1 MRPAADGWFL
11 DQPVPSHV
19 EGLET
24 NGKFCM
30 PHSDGTVSITVNGE
44 HKRVAAGLSL
54 AGLATELGL
63 VPEKIAVER
72 NMEVVPRSTLAD
84 VMVEDGDDLEIVHF
98 VGGGDHEDSG
108 HEDSWTV
115 AGQTFKSRLIVGTGK
130 YKDFAQNAAAVEAS
144 GAEIVTVAV
153 RRVNVSD
160 RNAPM
165 LTDFID
171 PKKITYLPN
180 TAGCFDAES
189 AIRTL
194 RLAREAGGW
203 ELVKLEVLGEAKTL
217 YPDMV
222 ETLRATEILA
232 NEGFKPMVYCVDDP
246 IAAKRLENAGAVA
259 IMPLGAPIG
268 SGLGIQNRV
277 TIRLIVEGAGV
288 PVLVDAGVGTA
299 SDAAV
304 AMELG
309 CDGVLMNTA
318 IAEAK
323 DPLMM
328 AAAMKAAV
336 ASGRLAYRAG
346 RMGQRRYADPSSP
359 LAGLI

>member
-1 MRPAADGWFL
+1 MRSSILSVGVEVADNW
-11 DQPVPSHV
+11 S
-19 EGLET
+19 
-24 NGKFCM
+24 
-30 PHSDGTVSITVNGE
+30 
-44 HKRVAAGLSL
+44 
-54 AGLATELGL
+54 
-63 VPEKIAVER
+63 
-72 NMEVVPRSTLAD
+72 
-84 VMVEDGDDLEIVHF
+84 
-98 VGGGDHEDSG
+98 
-108 HEDSWTV
+108 V
-115 AGQTFKSRLIVGTGK
+115 AGREYGSRLIVGTGK
-130 YKDFAQNAAAVEAS
+130 YKSFEENAAAVAAS

-153 RRVNVSD
+153 RRVNISD
-160 RNAPM
+160 PKQPM
-165 LTDFID
+165 LTDYID

-180 TAGCFDAES
+180 TAGCFTAED

-203 ELVKLEVLGEAKTL
+203 DLVKLEVLGEARTL
-217 YPDMV
+217 YPNMR

-232 NEGFKPMVYCVDDP
+232 GEGFLPMVYCVDDP
-246 IAAKRLENAGAVA
+246 IAAKQLEEAGAVA

-268 SGLGIQNRV
+268 SGLGLQNRV
-277 TIRLIVEGAGV
+277 TIRLIVEGARV

-323 DPLMM
+323 EPVMM
-328 AAAMKAAV
+328 AQAMRLAV
-336 ASGRLAYRAG
+336 ESGRLAYLAG
-346 RMGQRRYADPSSP
+346 RMQKRLYADPSSP

>member
-1 MRPAADGWFL
+1 MNAVQNISADTW
-11 DQPVPSHV
+11 S
-19 EGLET
+19 
-24 NGKFCM
+24 
-30 PHSDGTVSITVNGE
+30 
-44 HKRVAAGLSL
+44 VAS
-54 AGLATELGL
+54 
-63 VPEKIAVER
+63 R
-72 NMEVVPRSTLAD
+72 
-84 VMVEDGDDLEIVHF
+84 
-98 VGGGDHEDSG
+98 
-108 HEDSWTV
+108 
-115 AGQTFKSRLIVGTGK
+115 TFTSRLIVGTGK
-130 YKDFAQNAAAVEAS
+130 YKSFEENAAAVEAS

-153 RRVNVSD
+153 RRVNISD
-160 RNAPM
+160 PNEPK

-171 PKKITYLPN
+171 PKKVTYLPN
-180 TAGCFDAES
+180 TAGCFTADD

-203 ELVKLEVLGEAKTL
+203 NLVKLEVLGEAKTL
-217 YPDMV
+217 YPDMR
-222 ETLRATEILA
+222 ETLRATDVLVK
-232 NEGFKPMVYCVDDP
+232 EGFEPMVYCVDDP
-246 IAAKRLENAGAVA
+246 IAAKQLEEAGAVA

-323 DPLMM
+323 DPVLM
-328 AAAMKAAV
+328 ARAMKAAV
-336 ASGRLAYRAG
+336 EAGRLAYLSG
-346 RMGQRRYADPSSP
+346 RMQKRRYADPSSP

>member
-1 MRPAADGWFL
+1 M
-11 DQPVPSHV
+11 
-19 EGLET
+19 
-24 NGKFCM
+24 
-30 PHSDGTVSITVNGE
+30 
-44 HKRVAAGLSL
+44 
-54 AGLATELGL
+54 
-63 VPEKIAVER
+63 
-72 NMEVVPRSTLAD
+72 
-84 VMVEDGDDLEIVHF
+84 DDNF
-98 VGGGDHEDSG
+98 PN
-108 HEDSWTV
+108 DSWTV
-115 AGQTFKSRLIVGTGK
+115 AGRTFTSRLIVGTGK

-153 RRVNVSD
+153 RRVNISD
-160 RNAPM
+160 PKQPM
-165 LTDFID
+165 LMDFID
-171 PKKITYLPN
+171 PGKITYLPN
-180 TAGCFDAES
+180 TAGCFTADEAV
-189 AIRTL
+189 RTL

-203 ELVKLEVLGEAKTL
+203 TLVKLEVLGEAKTL
-217 YPDMV
+217 YPDMR
-222 ETLRATEILA
+222 ETLKATETLVK
-232 NEGFKPMVYCVDDP
+232 EGFEPMVYCVDDP
-246 IAAKRLENAGAVA
+246 IAARQLEESGAVA

-277 TIRLIVEGAGV
+277 TIRLIVEGARV

-323 DPLMM
+323 DPVTM
-328 AAAMKAAV
+328 ARAMKLAV
-336 ASGRLAYRAG
+336 EAGRLAYRAG

>member
-1 MRPAADGWFL
+1 MT
-11 DQPVPSHV
+11 H
-19 EGLET
+19 T
-24 NGKFCM
+24 
-30 PHSDGTVSITVNGE
+30 DGTISITVNGE
-44 HKRVAAGLSL
+44 HRRVAGGLTL
-54 AGLATELGL
+54 AGLANELGL
-63 VPEKIAVER
+63 APEKVAVER
-72 NMEVVPRSTLAD
+72 NMVVVPRSTLDA
-84 VMVEDGDDLEIVHF
+84 VALEDGDELEIVHF
-98 VGGGDHEDSG
+98 VGGGDHD
-108 HEDSWTV
+108 DTWTV
-115 AGQTFKSRLIVGTGK
+115 AGRTFRSRLIVGTGK
-130 YKDFAQNAAAVEAS
+130 YRDFAQNAAALEAS

-160 RNAPM
+160 PNAPM

-171 PKKITYLPN
+171 PKKVTYLPN
-180 TAGCFDAES
+180 TAGCFTAED

-203 ELVKLEVLGEAKTL
+203 DLVKLEVLGEARTL

-222 ETLRATEILA
+222 ETLRATEVLA
-232 NEGFKPMVYCVDDP
+232 KEGFLPMVYCVDDP
-246 IAAKRLENAGAVA
+246 IAAKRLEDAGAVA

-268 SGLGIQNRV
+268 SGLGIQNEV

-288 PVLVDAGVGTA
+288 PVLVDAGVGQA
-299 SDAAV
+299 SDAAR

-323 DPLMM
+323 DPLLM

-336 ASGRLAYRAG
+336 EAGRLSYRAG
-346 RMGQRRYADPSSP
+346 RMGKRRYADPSSP